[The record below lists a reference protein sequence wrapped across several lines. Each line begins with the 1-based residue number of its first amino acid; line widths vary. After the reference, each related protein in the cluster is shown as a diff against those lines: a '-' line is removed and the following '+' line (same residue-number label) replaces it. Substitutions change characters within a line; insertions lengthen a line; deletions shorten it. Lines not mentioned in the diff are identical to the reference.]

1 LATAPQRLT
10 QSLSALNQKLA
21 LRVSVRAVRDQI
33 VADPANLFLTFHREA
48 RKRLF
53 YPAGQLRSLVTGEP
67 CGLAA

>member
-1 LATAPQRLT
+1 V
-10 QSLSALNQKLA
+10 SA
-21 LRVSVRAVRDQI
+21 RAVRDQI